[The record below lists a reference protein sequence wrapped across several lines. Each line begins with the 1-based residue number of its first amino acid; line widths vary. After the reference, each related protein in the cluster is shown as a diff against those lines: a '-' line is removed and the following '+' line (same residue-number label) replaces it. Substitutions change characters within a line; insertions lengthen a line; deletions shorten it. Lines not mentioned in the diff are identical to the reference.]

1 MYVRRHRR
9 FGPVEFFAVLVAVL
23 VIGVGALVAST
34 LLRGGH
40 RAAHRPTIAPTA
52 TATASTGA
60 AAPRVSPSATTVTAI
75 PAGALTLD
83 AIFGKAPDLS
93 KVAASRKTTLVV
105 TGDIIPARTTNSRMV
120 SMGDFSWPFRATA
133 DYLHTGDIE
142 FINLEAPLFSSCKP
156 TTAGMSFC
164 GDPRFID
171 GLAYA
176 GATVANLSNNHLTN
190 FGPQGTDSTVKLL
203 SDRGIQ
209 PCGIGL
215 VAHVTVKGV
224 RFAFLGF
231 NGVGVAVNRAEL
243 KREIDLARPTA
254 DVVVVQFH
262 WGEEYV
268 LTPKST
274 GNSIAP
280 DNPRDIGHLAI
291 DDGADLVIG
300 NHPHAVQGVEIY
312 NGHLITYAH
321 GNFVFDQMWTPDA
334 GQEDPRNGVVGKYT
348 FVDGKLA
355 AVEYRPTRIYD
366 YGQPR
371 FLSGPYADY
380 VMGLMRTSSDLIAA
394 GSTAPPPSPP
404 VPAPA

>member
-1 MYVRRHRR
+1 MYTRRRHR
-9 FGPVEFFAVLVAVL
+9 FGPVEFVTVLVVVVLLGGTAVVASAVLRGRPTASRRAVPQTTPSR
-23 VIGVGALVAST
+23 AVASP
-34 LLRGGH
+34 
-40 RAAHRPTIAPTA
+40 A
-52 TATASTGA
+52 
-60 AAPRVSPSATTVTAI
+60 VSPS
-75 PAGALTLD
+75 PAPGALTVD
-83 AIFGKAPDLS
+83 SIFGKAPDLS
-93 KVAASRKTTLVV
+93 KVPASRKTSLIV

-120 SMGDFSWPFRATA
+120 SMNDFRWPFLTTA
-133 DYLHTGDIE
+133 DYLRSGDIE
-142 FINLEAPLFSSCKP
+142 FVNLEAPLFSSCKP
-156 TTAGMSFC
+156 TTSGMSFC

-203 SDRGIQ
+203 SDHGIQ

-231 NGVGVAVNRAEL
+231 NGVGVAVNQAEL
-243 KREIDLARPTA
+243 KRQVDLARPTA
-254 DVVVVQFH
+254 DVLVVQFH
-262 WGEEYV
+262 WGREYV
-268 LTPKST
+268 LTPQST
-274 GNSIAP
+274 GDAIAP

-300 NHPHAVQGVEIY
+300 NHPHAVQGVEMY
-312 NGHLITYAH
+312 KGHLITYAH
-321 GNFVFDQMWTPDA
+321 GNFVFDQMWTPDP

-355 AVEYRPTRIYD
+355 AVEYKPTRIYD

-371 FLSGPYADY
+371 FLTGPYADY
-380 VMGLMRTSSDLIAA
+380 VMGLMKTSSDLIAA